1 MAIPTTQ
8 QTTDQNIANF
18 EAAIGQTTPIND
30 KAFLRVISA
39 VEAILSTSLHKFGI
53 DRAKQALVTTAF
65 GTGLDDLGN
74 EYGVARKVAV
84 AAGLTATLP
93 GTDSTVIPTTVDFV
107 GDSNGIR
114 YALDAQAVVTG
125 GFATLFLTAKTAGSQ
140 GNLNNGETLSIGT
153 QIAGAETIATV
164 TATTTIGVDEEID
177 DDYRVRILD
186 VVRSPGGGGN
196 AADYRNWAQE
206 TTGVVRA
213 YPYAGKPADLLAES
227 SPPDRVVY
235 IESTTAIDAD
245 GIAPQSLLDDA
256 RDSITT
262 DPDTGLARQPLGL
275 TDDTLFV
282 EAISR
287 TPFFIQITGLI
298 VESTIEDAVKTEIDA
313 QLTAYFLSLD
323 PFVDGVDSVV
333 ERNDL
338 ITDLTVSDVVQDVLS
353 ANGGSAQAVAFDINL
368 GGSLPEYQLGQGEK
382 AKLEPGGIT
391 YV

>member
-8 QTTDQNIANF
+8 QATDQNIANF
-18 EAAIGQTTPIND
+18 EAEIGQTTPIND
-30 KAFLRVISA
+30 KAFIRVISA

-53 DRAKQALVTTAF
+53 DRAKQVLATTAF
-65 GTGLDDLGN
+65 GSGLDDLGN
-74 EYGVARKVAV
+74 EYGVPRKVAV

-107 GDSNGIR
+107 GGSNGIR
-114 YALDAQAVVTG
+114 YALDANAVVTG
-125 GFATLFLTAKTAGSQ
+125 GFATLSLTAKTAGSQ

-164 TATTTIGVDEEID
+164 TDTTTTGVDEETD

-206 TTGVVRA
+206 TVGVVRA

-245 GIAPQSLLDDA
+245 GIPPQSLLDDA
-256 RDSITT
+256 RTSITT
-262 DPDTGLARQPLGL
+262 DPETGLARQPLGL

-282 EAISR
+282 EAIIR
-287 TPFFIQITGLI
+287 TPFFVQITGLI
-298 VESTIEDAVKTEIDA
+298 VESTIEAAVKDEIEA

-323 PFVDGVDSVV
+323 PFIDGVDSVV
-333 ERNDL
+333 ERDDL
-338 ITDLTVSDVVQDVLS
+338 ITDLTVSNVVQDVLS
-353 ANGGSAQAVAFDINL
+353 ANGGSAQAVAFDINF